1 VHQSHTVFGAMQVDK
16 CKAAQSGKKAKAQ
29 QAAAQQGQQQ
39 QQQEVAGPSRV
50 SAAPPAGGSKPGKTP
65 GYNVAYVGN
74 IAFEVEPQELQQLF
88 SPYGVTKVRLHTDM
102 VTGKSKG
109 YAHVHFDSEEGLDR

>member
-1 VHQSHTVFGAMQVDK
+1 MQVDR

-29 QAAAQQGQQQ
+29 QAPAQQQQQGSPQQQ
-39 QQQEVAGPSRV
+39 QQQVEGGTSKAVAAYPNGSSGPQ
-50 SAAPPAGGSKPGKTP
+50 KTP

-74 IAFEVEPQELQQLF
+74 IAFEVTPQELQELF
-88 SPYGVTKVRLHTDM
+88 SPHGVTKVRLHTDM

-109 YAHVHFDSEEGLDR
+109 YAHVHFATEEGLDG